1 MTNYVW
7 LIPVLPLI
15 GFLINGLFGSRLP
28 NKVISWIGNLTIF
41 SSFAFA
47 LVLYIH
53 MLGTPS
59 LAEAGIHDIFL
70 PWLNLAGFHVNFA
83 FLFDRISGTMTLMVA
98 GVGFLIHVYSV
109 GYMAEEDGYFRYFAY
124 LNLFMFAMLTLVLAD
139 NLLLMFVGW
148 EGVGLCSYL
157 LIGFYY
163 TTKVASDAGKKAF
176 LVNRI
181 GDFGF
186 LLGMFLLFYLFWT
199 LQFPQMKEIILSHH
213 LSPEITSGMITIAT
227 LFLFVGA
234 VGKSAQLP
242 LYVWLP
248 DAMAGPTPVSAL
260 IHAATM
266 VTSGVYMIVRLN
278 FLFQLAPNTLL
289 VVAWVGGITALFAAT
304 IGTVQND
311 IKKVLAYST
320 VSQLG
325 YMFLGLGVGAFV
337 AGFFHILTHA
347 FFKALLFLGSGSV
360 IHAMHHA
367 YHHAG
372 IHDKDPQDIRNMGGL
387 SKFMPVTY
395 WTFLVATLA
404 ISGFPVFSGFFSKDE
419 ILWKTFASGHKA
431 LWAIGA
437 FAALL
442 TSFYM
447 FRLVYI
453 AFLGNFRGG
462 EAEKEGLHESPR
474 SMTIPLTILGIL
486 AAIGGFIGF
495 PHIFHLPNLLD
506 KTLEPLIP
514 AVNPVHYLH
523 NISTEWT
530 MMGISV
536 AIAIAGWVIARGL
549 YRKESEIP
557 ARIAG
562 GPFKYFYKLLL
573 NKYYVDEIYFTLIV
587 HPIKRIGDF
596 FWYYIDVIFID
607 GAVNLSG
614 MLATCCGRVI
624 TLFQNG
630 SVKVYAF
637 SMLTG
642 ILILFWIFVG

>member
-7 LIPVLPLI
+7 LIPVLPLA
-15 GFLINGLFGSRLP
+15 GFLINGLFGSRMS
-28 NKVISWIGNLTIF
+28 NKAISWIGNLTIF
-41 SSFAFA
+41 ASFAFA
-47 LVLYIH
+47 VVLYIH
-53 MLGTPS
+53 MLGTPA
-59 LAEAGIHDIFL
+59 LAEEGIHNILF
-70 PWLNLAGFHVNFA
+70 PWLSVGGFHVNFA

-109 GYMAEEDGYFRYFAY
+109 GYMAEEEGYFRYFSY
-124 LNLFMFAMLTLVLAD
+124 MNLFMFAMLTLVLAD

-163 TTKVASDAGKKAF
+163 TTKIASDAGTKAF

-186 LLGMFLLFYLFWT
+186 LLGMFLLFYLFGT
-199 LQFPQMKEIILSHH
+199 LQFPQMQEVILSNH
-213 LSPEITSGMITIAT
+213 LAPELTTGMITIAT
-227 LFLFVGA
+227 LLLFVGA
-234 VGKSAQLP
+234 IGKSAQLP

-278 FLFQLAPNTLL
+278 FLFQLTPNTLL
-289 VVAWVGGITALFAAT
+289 IIAWVGGITALFAAT

-325 YMFLGLGVGAFV
+325 YMFLALGVGAFV
-337 AGFFHILTHA
+337 AGFFHIITHA
-347 FFKALLFLGSGSV
+347 FFKALLFLAAGSV

-372 IHDKDPQDIRNMGGL
+372 VHDKDPQDIQNMGGL
-387 SKFMPVTY
+387 RKFMPVTY

-404 ISGFPVFSGFFSKDE
+404 ISGFPIFSGFFSKDE
-419 ILWKTFASGHKA
+419 ILWKAFASGHKS

-437 FAALL
+437 AAALL

-447 FRLVYI
+447 FRLVYV
-453 AFLGNFRGG
+453 AFLGKFRGAG
-462 EAEKEGLHESPR
+462 KEEEALHESPR
-474 SMTIPLTILGIL
+474 SMTIPLIILGIL
-486 AAIGGFIGF
+486 AAVGGFIGI
-495 PHIFHLPNLLD
+495 PHIFHIPNLMD
-506 KTLEPLIP
+506 KVMEPLIP
-514 AVNPVHYLH
+514 HINPFHYLH
-523 NISTEWT
+523 NVSTEWT

-536 AIAIAGWVIARGL
+536 AIAIAGWLIARGL
-549 YRKESEIP
+549 YRKESEVP
-557 ARIAG
+557 GKLATGSLRHV
-562 GPFKYFYKLLL
+562 YKLLL
-573 NKYYVDEIYFTLIV
+573 NKYYVDEIYFALVIRPV
-587 HPIKRIGDF
+587 KRIGDF
-596 FWYYIDVIFID
+596 FWYYADVIFID
-607 GAVNLSG
+607 GAVNLAG

-624 TLFQNG
+624 SLFQNG
-630 SVKVYAF
+630 SVKMYAF

-642 ILILFWIFVG
+642 ILILFWIFLG

>member
-1 MTNYVW
+1 MTNYIW
-7 LIPVLPLI
+7 LIPVLPLA
-15 GFLINGLFGSRLP
+15 GFLINGLFGSRMS

-41 SSFAFA
+41 ASFVFA

-53 MLGTPS
+53 MLNTPALS
-59 LAEAGIHDIFL
+59 EEGIHNILF
-70 PWLNLAGFHVNFA
+70 PWLNVGGFHVNFA

-163 TTKVASDAGKKAF
+163 TTKIASDAGKKAF

-186 LLGMFLLFYLFWT
+186 LLAMFLLFYLFGT
-199 LQFPQMKEIILSHH
+199 LQFPEMKEIILSHH
-213 LSPEITSGMITIAT
+213 IAPEMVTGMITVAT
-227 LFLFVGA
+227 MLLFVGA

-278 FLFQLAPNTLL
+278 FLFQLTPNTLL
-289 VVAWVGGITALFAAT
+289 LVAWVGGITALFAAT

-337 AGFFHILTHA
+337 AGFFHIITHA

-367 YHHAG
+367 YHNAG
-372 IHDKDPQDIRNMGGL
+372 VHDKDPQDIRNMGGL

-404 ISGFPVFSGFFSKDE
+404 IAGFPLFSGFFSKDE
-419 ILWKTFASGHKA
+419 ILWKAFASGHKS

-437 FAALL
+437 VAALL

-447 FRLVYI
+447 FRLIYV
-453 AFLGNFRGG
+453 AFLGQFRGS
-462 EAEKEGLHESPR
+462 EKEKEGLHESHR
-474 SMTIPLTILGIL
+474 SMTVPLTILGVL
-486 AAIGGFIGF
+486 AAVGGFIGI
-495 PHIFHLPNLLD
+495 PHIFHMPNLLD

-514 AVNPVHYLH
+514 AINPVHYLH
-523 NISTEWT
+523 NVSTEWT

-536 AIAIAGWVIARGL
+536 AIAIAGWLIARSFYAGASRKAVDGL
-549 YRKESEIP
+549 SRTFSYVH
-557 ARIAG
+557 
-562 GPFKYFYKLLL
+562 KLLL
-573 NKYYVDEIYFTLIV
+573 NKYYVDEIYFAIVV

-596 FWYYIDVIFID
+596 LWYYVDVIFID
-607 GAVNLSG
+607 GAVNLTG

-630 SVKVYAF
+630 SVKMYAF

-642 ILILFWIFVG
+642 ILILFWIFIG

>member
-7 LIPVLPLI
+7 LIPALPLA
-15 GFLINGLFGSRLP
+15 GFLINGLFGSRMP
-28 NKVISWIGNLTIF
+28 NKLISWIGNLTIF
-41 SSFAFA
+41 GSFVFA
-47 LVLYIH
+47 VVLYIQ

-59 LAEAGIHDIFL
+59 LAEEGIHNVLF
-70 PWLNLAGFHVNFA
+70 PWLNVAGFHVNFA

-109 GYMAEEDGYFRYFAY
+109 GYMAEEEGYFRYFAY

-163 TTKVASDAGKKAF
+163 TTKIASDAGKKAF

-186 LLGMFLLFYLFWT
+186 LLGMFLLFYLFGT
-199 LQFPQMKEIILSHH
+199 LQFPQMQEVILSHH
-213 LSPEITSGMITIAT
+213 ISPELTTGMITIAT
-227 LFLFVGA
+227 LLLFVGA

-278 FLFQLAPNTLL
+278 FLFQLTPNTMLI
-289 VVAWVGGITALFAAT
+289 VAWVGGITALFAAT

-337 AGFFHILTHA
+337 AGFFHIITHA

-360 IHAMHHA
+360 IHAMHQA

-372 IHDKDPQDIRNMGGL
+372 VHDKDPQDIRNMGGL
-387 SKFMPVTY
+387 RKFMPITY
-395 WTFLVATLA
+395 WTFLIATLA
-404 ISGFPVFSGFFSKDE
+404 ISGFPIFSGFFSKDE
-419 ILWKTFASGHKA
+419 ILWKAFASGHKA

-447 FRLVYI
+447 FRLIYV

-462 EAEKEGLHESPR
+462 EKEEEGLHESPR
-474 SMTIPLTILGIL
+474 SMTVPLTILGVL
-486 AAIGGFIGF
+486 AAVGGFIGI
-495 PHIFHLPNLLD
+495 PHIFHLPNVLD
-506 KTLEPLIP
+506 KLLEPMIP

-523 NISTEWT
+523 SVSTEWT

-536 AIAIAGWVIARGL
+536 AIAILGWLIARTF
-549 YRKESEIP
+549 YRGTS
-557 ARIAG
+557 R
-562 GPFKYFYKLLL
+562 KLVDGISNTFSYTHKVLL
-573 NKYYVDEIYFTLIV
+573 NKYYVDEIYFAIVV

-596 FWYYIDVIFID
+596 LWYYVDVIFID
-607 GAVNLSG
+607 GAVNLAG

-630 SVKVYAF
+630 SVKMYAF

-642 ILILFWIFVG
+642 ILILFWIFVR